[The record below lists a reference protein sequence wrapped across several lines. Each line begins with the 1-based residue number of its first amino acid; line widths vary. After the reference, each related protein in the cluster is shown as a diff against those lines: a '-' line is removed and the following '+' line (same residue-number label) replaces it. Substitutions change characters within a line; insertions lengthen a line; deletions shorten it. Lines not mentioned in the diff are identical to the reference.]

1 MLKEKLAKLD
11 AQSERRALYKNYL
24 NGLVMVD
31 SLPDVATAFLSLD
44 GITAS
49 VIEKGERFIPH
60 QGYVARDVSYEVS
73 SIRLADGEVHS
84 VSMDFDKHGDLYH
97 FHINPHRA
105 PKIANKVDLFVDII
119 TEISEFIKYAIL
131 NN

>member
-24 NGLVMVD
+24 NGSVMVD
-31 SLPDVATAFLSLD
+31 DLPNVATAFLSLD

-49 VIEKGERFIPH
+49 IIEKGERFIPH

-84 VSMDFDKHGDLYH
+84 VSMDFDKRGDLYH
-97 FHINPHRA
+97 FYINP
-105 PKIANKVDLFVDII
+105 KIENKVNLFVDIV